1 MGSINLAEHIK
12 KDDSEGAWSIDFEK
26 LEKTTLEAALFLD
39 MMVDANRYVPSVPK
53 LRQAAMACRRI
64 GLGIMGLHDLLMAIG
79 VPYDSEDGRLV
90 AEEIMHLV
98 RQKTFEASVRRAKEV
113 GSYPALLEEGG
124 LEAAVEC
131 ARRSGVSEKW
141 VEEMRLNK
149 ALRNAAQNTIAPTGT
164 LSTVAGC
171 EGYGC
176 EPVFMLAYRRW
187 MVDPSYEGGRRPLD
201 YVSAHLR
208 NFLELKFAQDKEIK
222 EKVLEQVIAEG
233 SVQGVDELS
242 EYDKAIFK
250 TAVDMRAEDH
260 VAMQIALQKYV
271 DNSISK
277 TINMPEEATIE
288 DVEKAY
294 VAAWKGRC
302 KGLTVYRTNSRQMV
316 VLENTSKKES
326 SKTSLSS
333 SSNRMKRPALLRGET
348 RSMSTPVG
356 EAYVTIN
363 NSAEDNQPFEVFVQ
377 ASKAG
382 SETAAMTEAIG
393 RLISY
398 ILRMPY
404 EEGESTPMD
413 RLRVVQQQLSNI
425 AGGRSVGRGP
435 TRVKSLPDGLAKML
449 KDYIEGSAEDSAEG
463 HNEEDTVE
471 FAPSSPTH
479 HPVGDLC
486 PDCGNPTYV
495 RTEGCLRCLNC
506 GRSECS

>member
-12 KDDSEGAWSIDFEK
+12 KDDSGESWSIDFEA

-208 NFLELKFAQDKEIK
+208 NFLELRFAHDKETK

-277 TINMPEEATIE
+277 TINMPEEATID

-316 VLENTSKKES
+316 VLENTSSKKDS
-326 SKTSLSS
+326 SKETPKKD
-333 SSNRMKRPALLRGET
+333 RMKRPALLRGET

-363 NSAEDNQPFEVFVQ
+363 NSADDNQPFEVFVQ

-435 TRVKSLPDGLAKML
+435 TRVKSLPDGLARML
-449 KDYIEGSAEDSAEG
+449 KDYIEGSAEESAE
-463 HNEEDTVE
+463 ESAVE
-471 FAPSSPTH
+471 FAPSSPAQ